1 MRRRADEKSRL
12 LLSLPLGLKRLIC
25 SSTSRGL
32 WRMSSPIGPTKMVS
46 MGMPMATV
54 MAIAMAMEV
63 SMVTRFGLNDFC
75 TGWVVCSYTIDI
87 CSGMWAEV
95 HVHA

>member
-25 SSTSRGL
+25 SSTSRGP
-32 WRMSSPIGPTKMVS
+32 WRMSSPTGLTKMVS

-54 MAIAMAMEV
+54 TVMAMSMEV
-63 SMVTRFGLNDFC
+63 STVTSFGLNDFC
-75 TGWVVCSYTIDI
+75 TGEVVCSYTSAQIL
-87 CSGMWAEV
+87 
-95 HVHA
+95 

>member
-1 MRRRADEKSRL
+1 
-12 LLSLPLGLKRLIC
+12 
-25 SSTSRGL
+25 
-32 WRMSSPIGPTKMVS
+32 MSSPTGHTKMGSTV
-46 MGMPMATV
+46 MPMATV
-54 MAIAMAMEV
+54 TAMEV